1 MRITSFFLFIV
12 VTLKRVIGTTAFHG
26 ITLQG
31 KFIIENQERLIL
43 VAVMRTILIINL
55 NQASFNLNSQ
65 FFCVIPSQ

>member
-1 MRITSFFLFIV
+1 MKITSFFLFIE

-55 NQASFNLNSQ
+55 IEPALN
-65 FFCVIPSQ
+65 

>member
-55 NQASFNLNSQ
+55 N
-65 FFCVIPSQ
+65 